1 MKRGGP
7 LKSDPAKQRAWRER
21 SKPLARGAGMQQRST
36 APRRRQ
42 AVSPAS
48 PAQRAK
54 VAELECLVTGCS
66 RTDCH
71 PAHLI
76 DRSIGGDD
84 DPRAVVPLCGSH
96 HRAYDSEGLSLLEH
110 LEPTYRAELA
120 YAVEL
125 VGLVRALQRITNQR
139 WRADREIEPPAG
151 YVDSMGA
158 EL

>member
-1 MKRGGP
+1 VKRGGS
-7 LKSDPAKQRAWRER
+7 LKRDPAKQREWARR
-21 SKPLARGAGMQQRST
+21 SKPLSRGAGPARR
-36 APRRRQ
+36 AEPRRRQ

-48 PAQRAK
+48 PAQRKK
-54 VAELECLVTGCS
+54 VAELDCIVAGCERTG
-66 RTDCH
+66 CH

-84 DPRAVVPLCGSH
+84 DPRAVVPLCGEH

-110 LEPTYRAELA
+110 LEPGHRAELA

-125 VGLVRALQRITNQR
+125 VGVVAALQRITNQR
-139 WRADREIEPPAG
+139 WRPDREIEPPVG